1 MNIIDRSDY
10 KLSVKIKNVLFP
22 ADMKAIYFIG
32 KEFDSN
38 NRLINEST
46 YEFFLNDEEI
56 KKLARMLNDT

>member
-1 MNIIDRSDY
+1 
-10 KLSVKIKNVLFP
+10 
-22 ADMKAIYFIG
+22 MKAIYFIG